1 MKVDVVVYV
10 QGTPSNNNNYK
21 HHVITEA
28 SPQQQVTPV
37 IAFGQGRKAS
47 ADSGNTPR
55 LITLRKDL
63 SLRRTKNTYV
73 IEGGLSKNKSE
84 VGGGCRASFVS
95 SFDTSTK
102 LCYFIIKW

>member
-1 MKVDVVVYV
+1 MKIGVAVYV
-10 QGTPSNNNNYK
+10 QATPSNNNNYK
-21 HHVITEA
+21 HHVIMEA

-37 IAFGQGRKAS
+37 IAFGQGRKTS
-47 ADSGNTPR
+47 VDSGSTPR

-84 VGGGCRASFVS
+84 VGGGCHASFFS
-95 SFDTSTK
+95 GFDISTK
-102 LCYFIIKW
+102 LRYFIIK